1 MSALPKL
8 DLFIKILVA
17 GGVGYLKM
25 CIYLFRYTKSESDF
39 YIRNI
44 SNWHVFYTPYT
55 HFNLCVCKGNSKHLL
70 GIRKQNLNDANTI
83 LFLKKILQI
92 NTFLYDFYE
101 CQLTF

>member
-25 CIYLFRYTKSESDF
+25 YIYLFRYTKSESDYSMFFF
-39 YIRNI
+39 YK
-44 SNWHVFYTPYT
+44 PYT
-55 HFNLCVCKGNSKHLL
+55 HFNLCVCIGNSKHLL